1 MTDTATLIAKL
12 SSEAATPAPSRS
24 PRYWGVQ
31 LVAVLA
37 AYGIGLQMFYL
48 GIRPDLATLWSQPF
62 FAAEIL
68 LLALV
73 IGTSILAGILAM
85 YPDSYQRPK
94 LLMLPYLAFALL
106 VLLLGFELAQ
116 TPAMALPMTAREME
130 CASCIA
136 MVSIF
141 PSAIMFAVLR
151 KGATIHP
158 LRAGSFAV
166 LTASAMG
173 CLGLRLEEV
182 DVSLMH
188 LVISHYLPTLAFAI
202 AGAVIGKYLLRW

>member
-1 MTDTATLIAKL
+1 MTDTSTLIARL
-12 SSEAATPAPSRS
+12 SSDAAAPTAVCT
-24 PRYWGVQ
+24 PRYWAVR

-37 AYGIGLQMFYL
+37 AYGIGLQLFYL
-48 GIRPDLATLWSQPF
+48 GFRPDLATLWSQPLF
-62 FAAEIL
+62 VAEIL

-73 IGTSILAGILAM
+73 ICTSILAGILAM

-94 LLMLPYLAFALL
+94 LLVLPYLAFALL
-106 VLLLGFELAQ
+106 VLLLGFELTQA
-116 TPAMALPMTAREME
+116 PATALSMTVREME
-130 CASCIA
+130 CATCIA

-141 PSAIMFAVLR
+141 PSALMFAVLR

-158 LRAGSFAV
+158 FRAGSFAV

-182 DVSLMH
+182 DGSLMH
-188 LVISHYLPTLAFAI
+188 LVISHYLPTLVFAVV
-202 AGAVIGKYLLRW
+202 GAVIGKRLLRW